1 MWPGMG
7 GRIMVTIIACSNNKG
22 GSGKTCCSVTLAHA
36 LANRGKRTLVCDLDT
51 QCNATSLLLRTGDNP
66 RNSLYELLSHEAAVS
81 ECIYAAKY
89 ENVDVLPNVE
99 EVAAMEFGL
108 IREAETSLTLLRDKI
123 QPHVESKYD
132 YVMLDCPPN
141 LGFWTM
147 SALITANLVI
157 SPTVSGSGF
166 SLDGLLRT
174 IKLIQEIQQEANPS
188 LRFFRLLINNVDK
201 RTTMGKVTLAQLM
214 DKLGKDMIFATTIPT
229 SSQFQ
234 QAEHMRETV
243 LRQNPKGPAAKAY
256 RALAQEVL
264 DLVGG

>member
-1 MWPGMG
+1 MA
-7 GRIMVTIIACSNNKG
+7 TIIACSNNKG

-51 QCNATSLLLRTGDNP
+51 QCNATSLLLREGDNP
-66 RNSLYELLSHEAAVS
+66 RNSLYELLAGDAPVAD
-81 ECIYAAKY
+81 CIYAAKY
-89 ENVDVLPNVE
+89 ENVDFLPNVE

-108 IREAETSLTLLRDKI
+108 IREAETNLPLLRDRLLA
-123 QPHVESKYD
+123 HANAKYD
-132 YVMLDCPPN
+132 FVLIDCPPN

-147 SALITANLVI
+147 SALIAANLVI

-174 IKLIQEIQQEANPS
+174 IKLIQEIQQAANPG

-201 RTTMGKVTLAQLM
+201 RTTMGKITMTQLL
-214 DKLGKDMIFATTIPT
+214 DKLGPDMLFTTTIPA
-229 SSQFQ
+229 SAQFQ

-243 LRQNPKGPAAKAY
+243 LRQNPKGPGAKAY

-264 DLVGG
+264 DIVGV

>member
-1 MWPGMG
+1 MA
-7 GRIMVTIIACSNNKG
+7 TIIACSNNKG

-51 QCNATSLLLRTGDNP
+51 QCNATSLLLREGDNP
-66 RNSLYELLSHEAAVS
+66 RNSLYELLAGEVDTPD
-81 ECIYAAKY
+81 CIYAAKY
-89 ENVDVLPNVE
+89 ENVDFLPNVE
-99 EVAAMEFGL
+99 EVAAMEFSL
-108 IREAETSLTLLRDKI
+108 IREAETNLSLLRDRLL
-123 QPHVESKYD
+123 PHVNAKYD
-132 YVMLDCPPN
+132 FVLLDCPPN

-174 IKLIQEIQQEANPS
+174 IKLIQDIQQEANPG
-188 LRFFRLLINNVDK
+188 LHFFRLLINNVDK
-201 RTTMGKVTLAQLM
+201 RTTMGKVTLAQLL
-214 DKLGKDMIFATTIPT
+214 DKLGPNMLFATTIPA
-229 SSQFQ
+229 SAQFQ
-234 QAEHMRETV
+234 QAEHLRETV
-243 LRQNPKGPAAKAY
+243 LRQNPKGPGAKAY